1 MRSIFG
7 IIFFN
12 LLLVRLF
19 VYILS
24 FFFNND
30 KYQRIAYKFVQ
41 KITFLT
47 KLKKGLRYLKEGL
60 LTERKESM
68 KFMDT

>member
-1 MRSIFG
+1 M
-7 IIFFN
+7 
-12 LLLVRLF
+12 RLF